1 MANGR
6 TALRRIELPVEGM
19 SCASCVNRV
28 EEGLLKTAGVSAV
41 QVNFASERALVAFDA
56 AQATLTDLIA
66 AVRAVGYEV
75 RNERLVIPIAG
86 MSCASCVN
94 TVETALRTVEGVLSA
109 SVNLAREQATVE
121 FIPGVATPQA
131 LWRAVRDAGYEP
143 LAAEEGAVDREAER
157 REREQRALRIRL
169 VGATLLC
176 LPILWGSLPHMG
188 VHVWAPALLHN
199 WMVQFALATPVQFW
213 AGWRF
218 YRGMWAATR
227 HGTADMNTLIAVGTS
242 AAYLYSVA
250 ATFFPQWFTGGGLEP
265 TVYYETASIIIV
277 FILLGRY
284 LEALAKGRTSEA
296 IRRLIRLQAKTARV
310 IRDGSEADIPIED
323 VVVGDVVVVRP
334 GEKIPVDG
342 TVLDG
347 FSTVDESMITG
358 ESMPVE
364 KAAGVEVIGATLN
377 RTGTFRFRATK
388 VGRDTALAQIIRLVE
403 EAQGTKAPIQRLADR
418 VAAYF
423 VPVVIVIALVT
434 GGVWLAIGPQPAL
447 TYALLTFVAVLI
459 IACPCALGLATPTA
473 IMVGTGRGA
482 EAGILI
488 RGGEALEIAHRITAV
503 VLDKTGTL
511 TRGTPA
517 VTDVLPAEGFDE
529 TTLLRLVGAAERGSE
544 HPVGEAIVARARSS
558 GIALGDAAAFEAV
571 PGQGIEATVEGRQIL
586 VGNAALI
593 ARHGIAADAL
603 AARADGL
610 AADGKTPMLVAVDGR
625 AAGVIGVA
633 DTLKPYSREVVAALH
648 RMGLQVVML
657 TGDNRR
663 TAEAIAQ
670 QVGVDR
676 VLAEVKPDEKAAH
689 VEALQREGHV
699 VAMVGDGINDAP
711 ALARADL
718 GIAIGA
724 GTDVAIESAGIVL
737 IGEDL
742 RGVLSAI
749 ALSRRTMRTIRQNL
763 FWAFAYNVALIP
775 VAAGVLYP
783 FTGMLLSPVLAALAM
798 AASSVTVVSNSLRLR
813 GYRPAGTIS
822 TEGVTLR

>member
-1 MANGR
+1 MSAS
-6 TALRRIELPVEGM
+6 ADVKRIDLPVEGM
-19 SCASCVNRV
+19 SCASCVARV
-28 EEGLLKTAGVSAV
+28 EEGLRKTPGVASA
-41 QVNFASERALVAFDA
+41 QVNFASERASVAFDA
-56 AQATLTDLIA
+56 RRTGVEDLVA
-66 AVRAVGYEV
+66 AVHGSGYAVP
-75 RNERLVIPIAG
+75 RERLVIPIAG
-86 MSCASCVN
+86 MSCASCVEK
-94 TVETALRTVEGVLSA
+94 VEGALRATEGVLRA

-121 FIPGVATPQA
+121 FVPGVAMPEA
-131 LWRAVRDAGYEP
+131 LRRAVRDAGYEA
-143 LAAEEGAVDREAER
+143 LAAEEGTVDREAAR
-157 REREQRALRIRL
+157 RARELSALRVRL
-169 VGATLLC
+169 IGAALLSI
-176 LPILWGSLPHMG
+176 PILWGSLPHMG
-188 VHVWAPALLHN
+188 VEIWAPVWLRD
-199 WMVQFALATPVQFW
+199 WTVQFLLATPVQFW

-218 YRGMWAATR
+218 YRGMWAAAR

-242 AAYLYSVA
+242 AAYLYSAA
-250 ATFFPQWFTGGGLEP
+250 ATFTPRWFTGGGLHP

-284 LEALAKGRTSEA
+284 LEAQAKGRTSEA
-296 IRRLIRLQAKTARV
+296 IRRLVGLQARTARLV
-310 IRDGSEADIPIED
+310 RDGDEVDVAVED
-323 VVVGDVVVVRP
+323 VAVGDVVIVRP

-342 TVLDG
+342 IVLG
-347 FSTVDESMITG
+347 GSSAVDESMITG

-364 KAAGVEVIGATLN
+364 KTEGTEVIGATIN
-377 RTGTFRFRATK
+377 KTGTFRFRATK

-403 EAQGTKAPIQRLADR
+403 QAQGTKAPIQRLADR

-423 VPVVIVIALVT
+423 VPSVIGIALVT
-434 GGVWLAIGPQPAL
+434 AAVWLAFGPPPAL
-447 TYALLTFVAVLI
+447 TYALLNFVAVLI

-488 RGGEALEIAHRITAV
+488 RGGEALEIAHRISAV

-517 VTDVLPAEGFDE
+517 VTDIVPANGYDQAM
-529 TTLLRLVGAAERGSE
+529 LLRLAGSAERGSE
-544 HPVGEAIVARARSS
+544 HPIGEAIVARAR
-558 GIALGDAAAFEAV
+558 GADLALGEASAFEAV
-571 PGQGIEATVEGRQIL
+571 PGHGIVATVEGRRVL
-586 VGNAALI
+586 AGNAALM
-593 ARHGIAADAL
+593 ARYGVALDGLDARADAL
-603 AARADGL
+603 AAQ
-610 AADGKTPMLVAVDGR
+610 GKTPMLVAIDDR
-625 AAGVIGVA
+625 PAGIISVA
-633 DTLKPYSREVVAALH
+633 DTLKPNSREVVAALH

-663 TAEAIAQ
+663 TAEAIARE
-670 QVGVDR
+670 VGIDR
-676 VLAEVKPDEKAAH
+676 VLADVKPDQKAAH
-689 VEALQREGHV
+689 IEALQHEGHV

-737 IGEDL
+737 IGDDL

-783 FTGMLLSPVLAALAM
+783 FTGTLLSPVLAALAM

-813 GYRPAGTIS
+813 AYRPAPA
-822 TEGVTLR
+822 